1 MPLQIRIPSF
11 IPSKTLRAGLTRPI
25 MPAVS
30 PAPHTMTKKHITFQ
44 NASGQELAGVLDLPD
59 NPCAFALFAHCFTCG
74 KDVKAA
80 ARISRALQARGVA
93 VLRFDFTGLT
103 PDFDSGGH
111 D

>member
-1 MPLQIRIPSF
+1 
-11 IPSKTLRAGLTRPI
+11 
-25 MPAVS
+25 
-30 PAPHTMTKKHITFQ
+30 MTKKHITFQ

-93 VLRFDFTGLT
+93 VMRFDFTGLAPVRAT
-103 PDFDSGGH
+103 SPTATSPPTSPTCWPPPTSCGANTRRRPC
-111 D
+111 